1 MPTVNFQDP
10 RLQVRSFLQRLGPN
24 LHTAKRGG
32 ESSDLLR
39 NDEPPLVEC
48 LLRGHLCHPLGDWR
62 ALAVP
67 VGAVLE
73 QLGGGHCGVIV
84 QGASYELDTEW
95 KFVFAEAA
103 GDTQGR

>member
-1 MPTVNFQDP
+1 MNFQDF
-10 RLQVRSFLQRLGPN
+10 RLKPN
-24 LHTAKRGG
+24 LRAAEHRG
-32 ESSDLLR
+32 ESSDLPE
-39 NDEPPLVEC
+39 NDEPPREEC
-48 LLRGHLCHPLGDWR
+48 LLPGPRRHPLGDGR

-73 QLGGGHCGVIV
+73 QLGGGHCRAIV
-84 QGASYELDTEW
+84 QGASHELDTEG

>member
-1 MPTVNFQDP
+1 
-10 RLQVRSFLQRLGPN
+10 
-24 LHTAKRGG
+24 
-32 ESSDLLR
+32 
-39 NDEPPLVEC
+39 
-48 LLRGHLCHPLGDWR
+48 
-62 ALAVP
+62 LAVP

-84 QGASYELDTEW
+84 QGASYALDTAW